1 MSPLVPDF
9 ILQQDALGQTE
20 GSLTA
25 AVLIVD
31 ISGFTE
37 VTERMMEHARSGA
50 EYLAETLRFY
60 FDPLIAA
67 VHQAGGFIIGFAGDS
82 FTAIFPETP
91 QRKVAEYALGAA
103 IAMRN
108 FFTEHPERQTPFGTF
123 PFAFKIAMTWGVVD
137 WGIVHIDKGVAY
149 QHFVGTA
156 LQSCLSIIRHAHRGD
171 ILVDRGFCDR
181 IPPASAKALQDV
193 AGVYK
198 LGAEVKLAPRAVVPH
213 EPVNTENDTRFLPP
227 SVAEMPLDGE
237 FRNVSSVFLSF
248 DQIPSLSEL
257 TRLLHELSELYG
269 GTFTGIYLG
278 DMGISAL
285 IHFGAPIAHE
295 NDNDRALDFALE
307 LKKRGLRSMRLRA
320 GITRDVRYAGF
331 NGGTERREFA
341 CLGRATNLAARLVM
355 KAPWGSIWGDEQVF
369 RAGET
374 SYQWTTENIFRFKGF
389 DLPILV
395 YSLERRRISV
405 QKEFYDLGLIGR
417 EAELDQLSRYIQ
429 PIFDARSAGII
440 YIEGE
445 PGLGKSYLVQRFR
458 HRLEEQQ
465 GERPFLWI
473 DARCDQTLQ
482 SSLNAFEFALKE
494 YFWESSAIGKE
505 EKLTNFE
512 DALEYL
518 LERLPES
525 QSALRREIERAK
537 SIFAALIGIR
547 WDDSPYE
554 RLHPKLRYTSTLSA
568 LSFIFLAE
576 CSLQP
581 VILHLEDAHWADED
595 SLEAVRVILR
605 ACRGLPISVLATTRR
620 KDDGTPVRIPLDGN
634 IPENVIEL
642 KPLSRDQL
650 LALAVPF
657 FGGPMPDMLATLLC
671 ETAGG
676 NPFFAQEILA
686 FWLEDGRYG
695 SSSSSISIS
704 NTFMPPKNV
713 NSLLISRLDRLD
725 AKVKQTIV
733 AAAVLGREFDL
744 RVLRKMLPDPT
755 VLEEHVRIGEAQCIW
770 SAMSEHR
777 FQFSNALL
785 RNAAYEMQSRAR
797 LQELHRLAAESIE
810 ALHGDDLED
819 QVVALGRHWR
829 RAGKIDHARRYF
841 LAGARKAAAR
851 YAHEEATRLYRVY
864 FKLSAEPTPESV
876 VVRYEFARDVLEARG
891 RYQEARQE
899 HIRVLTEAQKLRD
912 RATEALG
919 LLGLGR
925 AHYAMQ
931 QAAEAR
937 TFWEEGLAAA
947 REGGNLPVEGLLL
960 GSLAMLHGE
969 HGQLDGARGYY
980 GQALAIARQIGN
992 RREEGKLLA
1001 DMARL
1006 HRRAGQLGEAQALQ
1020 EQAAAIERELGA
1032 GA

>member
-9 ILQQDALGQTE
+9 ILQQDALGKAE
-20 GSLTA
+20 GSFTA

-50 EYLAETLRFY
+50 ELLAETLRFY

-91 QRKVAEYALGAA
+91 DRKVAEYALGAA
-103 IAMRN
+103 VAMRR
-108 FFTEHPERQTPFGTF
+108 FFNDHPERETVYGSF
-123 PFAFKIAMTWGVVD
+123 PFSFKIAITWGAVE
-137 WGIVHIDKGVAY
+137 WGIVRISKSRAY
-149 QHFVGTA
+149 HHFVGPA
-156 LQSCLSIIRHAHRGD
+156 IQDCLTVIRHAHRGD
-171 ILVDRGFCDR
+171 ILVDRAFCDR
-181 IPPASAKALQDV
+181 IPPASAKAVQDV
-193 AGVYK
+193 AGIYK
-198 LGAEVKLAPRAVVPH
+198 LGTEIRLPIRAPVSRPDVPGDGLA
-213 EPVNTENDTRFLPP
+213 FLPP
-227 SVAEMPLDGE
+227 GVSDMPLEGE
-237 FRNVSSVFLSF
+237 FRNVTSVFLSF
-248 DQIPSLSEL
+248 DNIPTLNEL
-257 TRLLHELSELYG
+257 TRLLHELGELYG

-278 DMGISAL
+278 DMGMSAL

-331 NGGTERREFA
+331 NGGTESREFA

-355 KAPWGSIWGDEQVF
+355 KAPWGAIWADEQVF

-417 EAELDQLSRYIQ
+417 ENELEQIARAID
-429 PIFDARSAGII
+429 PIFEGRPAGIL
-440 YIEGE
+440 YVEGE
-445 PGLGKSYLVQRFR
+445 PGLGKSYLVQRYR
-458 HRLEEQQ
+458 HRLEEHQD
-465 GERPFLWI
+465 ERPFVWI

-525 QSALRREIERAK
+525 QAALRREIERAK

-605 ACRGLPISVLATTRR
+605 ACRGLPIAVLITTRR
-620 KDDGTPVRIPLDGN
+620 KDDGTPVRIPLDPD
-634 IPENVIEL
+634 IRENAVEL
-642 KPLSRDQL
+642 KPLTRDQL

-725 AKVKQTIV
+725 ARVKQTIV

-744 RVLRKMLPDPT
+744 RVLRKMLPDSS

-770 SAMSEHR
+770 SGMTEHR

-797 LQELHRLAAESIE
+797 LQELHRLAAEAIE
-810 ALHGDDLED
+810 SLYGDDIED
-819 QVVALGRHWR
+819 QLVALGRHWR
-829 RAGKIDHARRYF
+829 RAGKIDQARRYF

-864 FKLSAEPTPESV
+864 FKLSPEPTPESV

-891 RYQEARQE
+891 RFQEARQE

-919 LLGLGR
+919 FLGLGR
-925 AHYAMQ
+925 AHWAMQ
-931 QAAEAR
+931 QPDEAR
-937 TFWEEGLAAA
+937 TFWEEGLLAA
-947 REGGNLPVEGLLL
+947 RDGGAVPTEGLLH
-960 GSLAMLHGE
+960 GSLGMAFAQQAHF
-969 HGQLDGARGYY
+969 DTARNHYNR
-980 GQALAIARQIGN
+980 AITLAGQIGN
-992 RREEGKLLA
+992 RREEGRLLNELA
-1001 DMARL
+1001 KL
-1006 HRRAGQLGEAQALQ
+1006 HRQSGRPGDAVACQ
-1020 EQAAAIERELGA
+1020 ERAAAIERELGA
-1032 GA
+1032 SPP

>member
-9 ILQQDALGQTE
+9 ILKQDALGKTE
-20 GSLTA
+20 GSLTG

-50 EYLAETLRFY
+50 ELLAETLRFY

-67 VHQAGGFIIGFAGDS
+67 VHHAGGFIIGFAGDS
-82 FTAIFPETP
+82 FTAIFPDTSE
-91 QRKVAEYALGAA
+91 RKVAEYTLGAA
-103 IAMRN
+103 VVMRRHFN
-108 FFTEHPERQTPFGTF
+108 ENPERQTPHGSF
-123 PFAFKIAMTWGVVD
+123 PFSFKLAITWGAVE
-137 WGIVHIDKGVAY
+137 WGIVRISKTRAY
-149 QHFVGTA
+149 HHFFGPA
-156 LQSCLSIIRHAHRGD
+156 IQDCLTVIRHAHRGD
-171 ILVDRGFCDR
+171 ILVDRAFCDR
-181 IPPASAKALQDV
+181 IPPASAKAVQDV
-193 AGVYK
+193 AGIYK
-198 LGAEVKLAPRAVVPH
+198 LGAEVKLPPREVVIRD
-213 EPVNTENDTRFLPP
+213 EISGDDAAFLPQG
-227 SVAEMPLDGE
+227 VADMPLEGE

-248 DQIPSLSEL
+248 DNLPSLPEL
-257 TRLLHELSELYG
+257 TRLLHELAELYG
-269 GTFTGIYLG
+269 GAFTGIYLG
-278 DMGISAL
+278 DMGMSAL
-285 IHFGAPIAHE
+285 VHFGAPIAHE

-331 NGGTERREFA
+331 NGGTESREFA

-355 KAPWGSIWGDEQVF
+355 KAPWGAIWADEQVF
-369 RAGET
+369 RASET

-389 DLPILV
+389 ELPILV

-417 EAELDQLSRYIQ
+417 EAELEQIARGMQ
-429 PIFDARSAGII
+429 PIFEGRSAGIV

-458 HRLEEQQ
+458 HKLEEQQ
-465 GERPFLWI
+465 GERPCLWI

-525 QSALRREIERAK
+525 QAALRREIERAK
-537 SIFAALIGIR
+537 SIYAALIGIR

-568 LSFIFLAE
+568 LSFVFLAE

-605 ACRGLPISVLATTRR
+605 ACRGLPIAVLITTRR
-620 KDDGTPVRIPLDGN
+620 KDDGTPVRIPLDPGT
-634 IPENVIEL
+634 PEHVVEL
-642 KPLSRDQL
+642 KPLTRDQL

-725 AKVKQTIV
+725 ARVKQTIV

-744 RVLRKMLPDPT
+744 RVLRKMLPDQS

-770 SAMSEHR
+770 SGMNEHR

-797 LQELHRLAAESIE
+797 LQELHRLAAEAIE
-810 ALHGDDLED
+810 GLYGEDLED
-819 QVVALGRHWR
+819 QLVALGRHWR

-864 FKLSAEPTPESV
+864 FKLSPDPTPESV
-876 VVRYEFARDVLEARG
+876 VVRYEFARDVLEARS
-891 RYQEARQE
+891 RFQEARQE

-912 RATEALG
+912 RSTEALG
-919 LLGLGR
+919 FLGLGR
-925 AHYAMQ
+925 AHWAMQ
-931 QAAEAR
+931 QPDEAR
-937 TFWEEGLAAA
+937 TYWEEGLIAAH
-947 REGGNLPVEGLLL
+947 EGGNLPTEGMLL
-960 GSLAMLHGE
+960 GSLATIYAQQAQFE
-969 HGQLDGARGYY
+969 TARNHYNKAIG
-980 GQALAIARQIGN
+980 IARQIGN
-992 RREEGKLLA
+992 RREEGRLLTDLA
-1001 DMARL
+1001 KL
-1006 HRRAGQLGEAQALQ
+1006 HRQSGRLGDAATCQ
-1020 EQAAAIERELGA
+1020 EQAAAIERDLA
-1032 GA
+1032 GAV

>member
-9 ILQQDALGQTE
+9 ILQQDALGKAE
-20 GSLTA
+20 GNLTA

-37 VTERMMEHARSGA
+37 VTERMMEHGRTGA
-50 EYLAETLRFY
+50 ELLADTLKFY

-82 FTAIFPETP
+82 FTAIFPEAEG
-91 QRKVAEYALGAA
+91 RKVAEHALGAA
-103 IAMRN
+103 AEMRR
-108 FFTEHPERQTPFGTF
+108 FFSEHPERQTIYGNF
-123 PFAFKIAMTWGVVD
+123 PFSFKIAITWGAVE
-137 WGIVHIDKGVAY
+137 WGIVRISASRAY
-149 QHFVGTA
+149 HHFVGQA
-156 LQSCLSIIRHAHRGD
+156 IESCLAIIRHAHRGD
-171 ILVDRGFCDR
+171 ILVDRAFCDR
-181 IPPASAKALQDV
+181 IPPASAKAVQDV
-193 AGVYK
+193 AGIYK
-198 LGAEVKLAPRAVVPH
+198 LGAEVKLPPRASVPRV
-213 EPVNTENDTRFLPP
+213 PVPGDGAKFLPP
-227 SVAEMPLDGE
+227 GVADMLEGE

-248 DQIPSLSEL
+248 DNIPSLPEL
-257 TRLLHELSELYG
+257 TKLLHELGELYG

-278 DMGISAL
+278 DMGMSAL
-285 IHFGAPIAHE
+285 VHFGAPIAHE

-307 LKKRGLRSMRLRA
+307 LKKRGLRAMRLRA

-331 NGGTERREFA
+331 NGGTESREFA

-355 KAPWGSIWGDEQVF
+355 KAPWGAIWADEQVF
-369 RAGET
+369 RASET

-389 DLPILV
+389 ELPILV

-417 EAELDQLSRYIQ
+417 EAELEQISRAVQ
-429 PIFDARSAGII
+429 PIFEGRPAGIV

-458 HRLEEQQ
+458 QKLEERQD
-465 GERPFLWI
+465 ERPVVWI

-525 QSALRREIERAK
+525 QAALRREIERAK

-605 ACRGLPISVLATTRR
+605 ACRGLPITVLVTTRR
-620 KDDGTPVRIPLDGN
+620 RDDGTPVRIPLDPGM
-634 IPENVIEL
+634 IESVVEL

-725 AKVKQTIV
+725 ARVKQTIV

-744 RVLRKMLPDPT
+744 RVLRKMLPDQS

-770 SAMSEHR
+770 SGMTEHR

-797 LQELHRLAAESIE
+797 LQELHRLAAEAIE
-810 ALHGDDLED
+810 GLYGDDLED
-819 QVVALGRHWR
+819 QLVALGRHWR
-829 RAGKIDHARRYF
+829 RAGKIDQARRYF

-864 FKLSAEPTPESV
+864 FKLSPEPTPESV
-876 VVRYEFARDVLEARG
+876 VVRYEFARDVLEARS
-891 RYQEARQE
+891 RFQEARQE
-899 HIRVLTEAQKLRD
+899 HIRVLTEAQKLHD

-919 LLGLGR
+919 FLGLGR
-925 AHYAMQ
+925 AHWAMQ
-931 QAAEAR
+931 QPDEAR
-937 TFWEEGLAAA
+937 TFWEEGLLAA
-947 REGGNLPVEGLLL
+947 RDGGALPTEALIL
-960 GSLAMLHGE
+960 GSLGMAYS
-969 HGQLDGARGYY
+969 QQAQFDAARGYY
-980 GQALAIARQIGN
+980 TKAIAIARQIGN
-992 RREEGKLLA
+992 RREEARLLA
-1001 DMARL
+1001 ELAKL
-1006 HRRAGQLGEAQALQ
+1006 HRQSGRHGDAAACQ
-1020 EQAAAIERELGA
+1020 EQVAAIERELGV
-1032 GA
+1032 G

>member
-9 ILQQDALGQTE
+9 ILQQDALGKTE
-20 GSLTA
+20 GNLTA

-37 VTERMMEHARSGA
+37 VTERMMEHGRAGA
-50 EYLAETLRFY
+50 ELLADTLKFY
-60 FDPLIAA
+60 FDPLIAS

-91 QRKVAEYALGAA
+91 DRKVAEYALGAA
-103 IAMRN
+103 AEMRR
-108 FFTEHPERQTPFGTF
+108 FFNDHPERHTVYGNF
-123 PFAFKIAMTWGVVD
+123 PFSFKISIAWGAVE
-137 WGIVHIDKGVAY
+137 WGIVRIASSRAY
-149 QHFVGTA
+149 HHFVGQA
-156 LQSCLSIIRHAHRGD
+156 IENCLAIIRHAHRGD
-171 ILVDRGFCDR
+171 ILVDRAFCDR
-181 IPPASAKALQDV
+181 IPPASAKAVQDV
-193 AGVYK
+193 AGIYK
-198 LGAEVKLAPRAVVPH
+198 LGAEVKLPPRPPVPRAQVPA
-213 EPVNTENDTRFLPP
+213 DGALSFLPP
-227 SVAEMPLDGE
+227 GVADMLEGE

-248 DQIPSLSEL
+248 DNIPSLSEL
-257 TRLLHELSELYG
+257 TKLLHELAELYG
-269 GTFTGIYLG
+269 GAFTGIYLG
-278 DMGISAL
+278 DMGMSAL
-285 IHFGAPIAHE
+285 VHFGAPIAHE

-307 LKKRGLRSMRLRA
+307 LKKRGLRNMRLRA

-331 NGGTERREFA
+331 NGGTESREFA

-355 KAPWGSIWGDEQVF
+355 KAPWSAIWADEQVF
-369 RAGET
+369 RASET

-389 DLPILV
+389 ELPILV

-417 EAELDQLSRYIQ
+417 EAELEQIMRAVQ
-429 PIFDARSAGII
+429 PIFEGRPAGIV

-458 HRLEEQQ
+458 QKLEERQD
-465 GERPFLWI
+465 ERPVVWI

-525 QSALRREIERAK
+525 QGALRREIERAK

-581 VILHLEDAHWADED
+581 VVLHLEDAHWADED

-605 ACRGLPISVLATTRR
+605 ACRGLPITVLVTTRR
-620 KDDGTPVRIPLDGN
+620 KDDGTPVRIPLDPG
-634 IPENVIEL
+634 IPESVVEL

-725 AKVKQTIV
+725 ARVKQTIV

-744 RVLRKMLPDPT
+744 RVLRKMLPDPS

-770 SAMSEHR
+770 SGMTEHR

-797 LQELHRLAAESIE
+797 LQELHRLAAEAIE
-810 ALHGDDLED
+810 GLYGDDLED
-819 QVVALGRHWR
+819 QLVALGRHWR
-829 RAGKIDHARRYF
+829 RAGKIDQARRYF

-864 FKLSAEPTPESV
+864 FKLSPEPTPESV
-876 VVRYEFARDVLEARG
+876 VVRYEFARDVLEARS
-891 RYQEARQE
+891 RFQEARQE
-899 HIRVLTEAQKLRD
+899 HIRVLTEAQKLHD

-919 LLGLGR
+919 FLGLGR
-925 AHYAMQ
+925 AHWAMQ
-931 QAAEAR
+931 QPDEAR
-937 TFWEEGLAAA
+937 TFWEEGLLAA
-947 REGGNLPVEGLLL
+947 REGGALPTEGLIL
-960 GSLAMLHGE
+960 GSLGMAYA
-969 HGQLDGARGYY
+969 QQAQFDTARGHYTK
-980 GQALAIARQIGN
+980 AIGITRQIGN
-992 RREEGKLLA
+992 RREEARMLA
-1001 DMARL
+1001 ELAKL
-1006 HRRAGQLGEAQALQ
+1006 HRQSGRLGDAVACQ
-1020 EQAAAIERELGA
+1020 EQVAAIERELGGTA
-1032 GA
+1032 A

>member
-9 ILQQDALGQTE
+9 ILQQDALAQSG

-25 AVLIVD
+25 AVLIID
-31 ISGFTE
+31 IPGFTE
-37 VTERMMEHARSGA
+37 LTEKLMEHGRAGA
-50 EYLAETLRFY
+50 ETLADTLRFY
-60 FDPLIAA
+60 FDPLIAS

-82 FTAIFPETP
+82 FTAVFPDS
-91 QRKVAEYALGAA
+91 QKRKVAEYVLGAA
-103 IAMRN
+103 VAMRR
-108 FFTEHPERQTPFGTF
+108 FFNDRPERQTPFGSF
-123 PFAFKIAMTWGVVD
+123 GFSFKIALTWGTVE
-137 WGIVHIDKGVAY
+137 WGIVRISPERAY
-149 QHFVGTA
+149 YHFYGQA
-156 LQSCLSIIRHAHRGD
+156 LESCLTISHHVHKGD
-171 ILVDRGFCDR
+171 IVLDRAFCDR
-181 IPPASAKALQDV
+181 IPPASAKAMDD
-193 AGVYK
+193 APGVYK
-198 LGAEVKLAPRAVVPH
+198 LVDAKLPVRPTVPREATLGEGPTFLAPGVADVPP
-213 EPVNTENDTRFLPP
+213 E
-227 SVAEMPLDGE
+227 GE
-237 FRNVSSVFLSF
+237 FRNVTSVFLSF
-248 DQIPSLSEL
+248 DQIPSLPEL

-285 IHFGAPIAHE
+285 VHFGAPIAHE

-307 LKKRGLRSMRLRA
+307 LKKRGLRGMRLRA

-355 KAPWGSIWGDEQVF
+355 KAPWAAIWADEQVF

-374 SYQWTTENIFRFKGF
+374 TYQWTTENIFRFKGF

-417 EAELDQLSRYIQ
+417 EAELNQLTGHMAS
-429 PIFDARSAGII
+429 IFSGRSAGIV
-440 YIEGE
+440 YVEGE
-445 PGLGKSYLVQRFR
+445 PGLGKSYLVQRYR
-458 HRLEEQQ
+458 HRLEETQA
-465 GERPFLWI
+465 ERPFLWI

-505 EKLTNFE
+505 EKLTNFD

-525 QSALRREIERAK
+525 QSALRRELERCR

-554 RLHPKLRYTSTLSA
+554 RLHPKLRHTNTLSA
-568 LSFIFLAE
+568 LSWVFLAE
-576 CSLQP
+576 SSLQP
-581 VILHLEDAHWADED
+581 VIVHLEDAHWADED

-605 ACRGLPISVLATTRR
+605 ACKGLPIAILCTTRR
-620 KDDGTPVRIPLDGN
+620 KDDGTPVRIPMDPN
-634 IPENVIEL
+634 IPEHVIEL

-686 FWLEDGRYG
+686 YWLEDGRYG

-725 AKVKQTIV
+725 ARVKQTIV

-744 RVLRKMLPDPT
+744 RVLVKMLPDPS

-770 SAMSEHR
+770 SGMSERR

-797 LQELHRLAAESIE
+797 LQELHRLAAEAIE
-810 ALHGDDLED
+810 ALYGDDLED
-819 QVVALGRHWR
+819 QLVALGRHWR
-829 RAGKIDHARRYF
+829 RAGKIDQARRYF

-864 FKLSAEPTPESV
+864 FKLSPEPTPESV
-876 VVRYEFARDVLEARG
+876 IVRYEFARDVLEARA

-899 HIRVLTEAQKLRD
+899 HIRVLTEAQKLHD
-912 RATEALG
+912 RASEALG
-919 LLGLGR
+919 FYGLGR
-925 AHYAMQ
+925 AHWAMQ
-931 QAAEAR
+931 QPEEAR
-937 TFWEEGLAAA
+937 TFWEEGLLAA
-947 REGGNLPVEGLLL
+947 REAGNLPTEGQLLA
-960 GSLAMLHGE
+960 SLASA
-969 HGQLDGARGYY
+969 HGQHGQYEQAKPLYARAMG
-980 GQALAIARQIGN
+980 IARQIGN
-992 RREEGKLLA
+992 PREEQRLLLELA
-1001 DMARL
+1001 KL
-1006 HRRAGQLGEAQALQ
+1006 HRLNNRPGDATACQD
-1020 EQAAAIERELGA
+1020 QAAAIERELGL
-1032 GA
+1032 GAA